1 MRWWSLIVGIWH
13 CYYSIP
19 NLSSFSLSI
28 HLNTSSLKIFQ
39 AIYIFFFFLLILL
52 PFLKLFF
59 HIHSNLKLH
68 KKTCIHSKNFH
79 WRMYVWISPFIC
91 MYVWIVKTFIVRC
104 NLASMSYHIRN
115 WMWLLLSIGIYWHI
129 YGFVLLQVARIV
141 GSCIIF

>member
-1 MRWWSLIVGIWH
+1 MKSDCR
-13 CYYSIP
+13 
-19 NLSSFSLSI
+19 NLTLLL
-28 HLNTSSLKIFQ
+28 LNPKF
-39 AIYIFFFFLLILL
+39 IFFFFIHSSKYIIPKNHSSHLHLLLL